1 MNLGN
6 YFQDNLGFIVG
17 LWYFFS
23 DDPLTHA
30 PMELFILTPATEES
44 YGQPP
49 TTITLPMTRL
59 DSTQV
64 TGFKQQYETKV
75 AGQACHLGID
85 LSRVEFLDSAGLGA
99 LVACH
104 KHVRALGGEIGLI
117 APRNVILRLLQ
128 MTSLDKV
135 LMVYASAADF
145 AHSMGV

>member
-1 MNLGN
+1 
-6 YFQDNLGFIVG
+6 
-17 LWYFFS
+17 
-23 DDPLTHA
+23 
-30 PMELFILTPATEES
+30 MELFILTPTTEES

-49 TTITLPMTRL
+49 TTITLPVTRL

-75 AGQACHLGID
+75 AGQACYLGID

-135 LMVYASAADF
+135 LMVYASAEDF
-145 AHSMGV
+145 AQSMGV